1 MSKTKITRVEN
12 LTRRDILRTFGAC
25 AALTQTS
32 LLSTVLNLSLPRPAV
47 AAIDTSGY
55 KALVCLF
62 FHGGIDS
69 YNIVVPTGGDPY
81 ADYVL
86 ARGNLALDQA
96 NLHGISDPSDGRTY
110 GLHPGLGELQAL
122 YTAGNLAF
130 VTNVGSLVEPVEPET
145 YKNGAHLPLGL
156 FSHSDQQRHW
166 QTATPQ
172 SRTQITGWF
181 GRMADVLGDSVNRN
195 PTISMNIAT
204 GSLNILQTGHTT
216 VPYVVGDK
224 NGAEVL
230 AGYGATNP
238 MGVILT
244 GATDSF
250 LEQSYADLLKRMH
263 ARLNRLAIDAAVD
276 YNNATQDVEFSPGVT
291 GILQGS
297 HIGRQFLQVAK
308 AIGARQTLDQDR
320 QLFFVE
326 GHGWDHHTDL
336 LYNQGSMLPEV
347 SQVLNAFY
355 NATMELG
362 VENDVLTFTASDFA
376 RTLTANSNNGSDHAW
391 GGNHI
396 VLGGS
401 VNGGRLFGTY
411 PDSLAPGNSL
421 DMGRGRLIPTLSVDE
436 YAAEM
441 AMWFGLENDATLET
455 ILPNL
460 RNFYS
465 SSETLPPLGF
475 MS

>member
-1 MSKTKITRVEN
+1 
-12 LTRRDILRTFGAC
+12 
-25 AALTQTS
+25 
-32 LLSTVLNLSLPRPAV
+32 
-47 AAIDTSGY
+47 
-55 KALVCLF
+55 
-62 FHGGIDS
+62 
-69 YNIVVPTGGDPY
+69 
-81 ADYVL
+81 
-86 ARGNLALDQA
+86 
-96 NLHGISDPSDGRTY
+96 
-110 GLHPGLGELQAL
+110 
-122 YTAGNLAF
+122 
-130 VTNVGSLVEPVEPET
+130 
-145 YKNGAHLPLGL
+145 
-156 FSHSDQQRHW
+156 
-166 QTATPQ
+166 
-172 SRTQITGWF
+172 
-181 GRMADVLGDSVNRN
+181 
-195 PTISMNIAT
+195 
-204 GSLNILQTGHTT
+204 
-216 VPYVVGDK
+216 
-224 NGAEVL
+224 
-230 AGYGATNP
+230 
-238 MGVILT
+238 
-244 GATDSF
+244 
-250 LEQSYADLLKRMH
+250 
-263 ARLNRLAIDAAVD
+263 
-276 YNNATQDVEFSPGVT
+276 
-291 GILQGS
+291 
-297 HIGRQFLQVAK
+297 
-308 AIGARQTLDQDR
+308 
-320 QLFFVE
+320 
-326 GHGWDHHTDL
+326 
-336 LYNQGSMLPEV
+336 MLPEV